1 MEEIIKL
8 FGTQSVM
15 NNCDCDACDGST
27 CNCDSSDCMCDCEDY

>member
-8 FGTQSVM
+8 FGLSSQQIT
-15 NNCDCDACDGST
+15 NCDNCDSST